1 MENKAM
7 IEISTGG
14 KNSDICIVSFGST
27 SISGISDI
35 DQISEQLR
43 QFITASKPGKMV
55 IDFADVRFFSSQL
68 LGLLVDVW
76 RRLKD
81 YDGVLLI
88 CGINPRLNRVFKI
101 TSLDRIFDFYPDRA
115 GAIEALDSKIE

>member
-1 MENKAM
+1 M

-14 KNSDICIVSFGST
+14 KNSDICIVSFGSA

-35 DQISEQLR
+35 DQLSGQLH
-43 QFITASKPGKMV
+43 QFIADNRPGKMV

-76 RRLKD
+76 KRLKD
-81 YDGVLLI
+81 YDGVLVI
-88 CGINPRLNRVFKI
+88 CGINPHLTRVFKI
-101 TSLDRIFDFYPDRA
+101 TSLDRIFEFYPDRS
-115 GAIEALDSKIE
+115 GAIEALDGKSE

>member
-7 IEISTGG
+7 IEITTGG
-14 KNSDICIVSFGST
+14 KNSDICIVSFASA

-35 DQISEQLR
+35 DQISEKLR
-43 QFITASKPGKMV
+43 RFIADNKPGKMV

-68 LGLLVDVW
+68 LGFLVDVW

-81 YDGVLLI
+81 YDGRLLI
-88 CGINPRLNRVFKI
+88 CGINPHLTRVFKI
-101 TSLDRIFDFYPDRA
+101 TSLDRIFKFYPDRA
-115 GAIEALDSKIE
+115 GAVEALDAKNK

>member
-14 KNSDICIVSFGST
+14 KNSDICIVSFGSA

-43 QFITASKPGKMV
+43 QFIAANKPAKMV

-76 RRLKD
+76 RRMKD
-81 YDGVLLI
+81 YDGLLLI
-88 CGINPRLNRVFKI
+88 CGINPHLNRVFKI
-101 TSLDRIFDFYPDRA
+101 TNLDRIFEFYPDRA
-115 GAIEALDSKIE
+115 GAIEALDSKK

>member
-1 MENKAM
+1 M
-7 IEISTGG
+7 IEITTGG
-14 KNSDICIVSFGST
+14 KNSDVTIVSFNSA

-35 DQISEQLR
+35 DQLGDQMR
-43 QFITASKPGKMV
+43 QFITANKPGKMV

-81 YDGVLLI
+81 YDGLLLI
-88 CGINPRLNRVFKI
+88 CGINPHLNRVFKI
-101 TSLDRIFDFYPDRA
+101 TSLDRIFEFYPDRA
-115 GAIEALDSKIE
+115 GAIEALDSKNE